1 MKYYGVSAIAL
12 MVGLGA
18 CAKNPNPTAIL
29 DTPMI
34 KYKTEK
40 VVAATS
46 NIPKW
51 YKKLPKK
58 DNAIYSVGSSSSP
71 DLQLS
76 VDMATLNAKY
86 TLADRINGKLDGMM
100 KTFMTRLGTDEDVSA
115 TTMSEVEKVVKNV
128 IASVDVAGYNPKE
141 IEVFPSGTQFRAF
154 VLLEYSDAEARKII
168 MNRMMKDRLVYSKIK
183 STNAFKE
190 LQNEVNKS
198 KKEDQNSSMS
208 NIEKEVNNIT
218 EKKTRVIK
226 TPKFKTI
233 KSKML

>member
-1 MKYYGVSAIAL
+1 MKLNYGISAIAL
-12 MVGLGA
+12 LVGLSA
-18 CAKNPNPTAIL
+18 CSQNPNPLAVIN
-29 DTPMI
+29 TPMI

-40 VVAATS
+40 VASATS

-51 YKKLPKK
+51 YKSLPKQ
-58 DNAIYSVGSSSSP
+58 DNSIFSVGSAQSP

-115 TTMSEVEKVVKNV
+115 STMSEVEKVVKNV

-141 IEVFPSGTQFRAF
+141 LEVYPNGTQFRAF

-168 MNRMMKDRLVYSKIK
+168 MNRVKKDQMIYSKIK
-183 STNAFKE
+183 SSNAFKE
-190 LQNEVNKS
+190 LEKEVKGS
-198 KKEDQNSSMS
+198 KKED
-208 NIEKEVNNIT
+208 EVFSLINN
-218 EKKTRVIK
+218 
-226 TPKFKTI
+226 PTI
-233 KSKML
+233 KKITKEMM